1 MINNNSESKRM
12 AKILELYNA
21 LGEIIWYTKEISNP
35 IYNINSNGK
44 REARDLF
51 EIRAGFAKAYNE
63 YYDRGIRIETTQL
76 NDALDQIKEE

>member
-76 NDALDQIKEE
+76 NDILDQTKKE